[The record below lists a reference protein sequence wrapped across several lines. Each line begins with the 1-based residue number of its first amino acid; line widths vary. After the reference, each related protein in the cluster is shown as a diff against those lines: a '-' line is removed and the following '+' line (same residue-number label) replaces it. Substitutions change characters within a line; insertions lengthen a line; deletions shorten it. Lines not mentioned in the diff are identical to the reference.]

1 MKNPVVVEAVKHPK
15 CTHRVRFPGG
25 DGKVRQ
31 KYFVNETAAL
41 AFAKKREK
49 EIGVNGTDF
58 GAITE
63 DERAALARWRA
74 FLATSPTTPPPLA
87 DAIAG
92 LIAGWQASTG
102 SVKIQMAMDQ
112 FIANQES
119 EEASTRHVAS
129 LKSRIGRLATD
140 HGDELVS
147 SMDAGRFTD
156 WLNGLRATRADKEG
170 EKLTLTTRDNLKKS
184 CRTFFAFCMG
194 RGWLATNPVPIVR
207 KKRNRADRL
216 AKNKAPGIMLPE
228 DIQRFLF
235 EVKERAE
242 KIIPFWCL
250 KFFAGIRDSEAAAM
264 NWSMIDLKAGK
275 ISLPA
280 SITKTG
286 EPRDVKIEPV
296 LAAWLK
302 PYAKKSGEIAPT
314 SSSRVFAYRKVL
326 RYLRRPAQKGEA
338 PREFDFPSNAARH
351 SFGTYHLYHF
361 RNAGETALQLGHKGD
376 PAMLHEHY
384 KNPKAEYYAPEFWEI
399 MPPEKAAAPDNVV
412 SIKKARRYA

>member
-1 MKNPVVVEAVKHPK
+1 
-15 CTHRVRFPGG
+15 
-25 DGKVRQ
+25 
-31 KYFVNETAAL
+31 
-41 AFAKKREK
+41 
-49 EIGVNGTDF
+49 VNGTDF

>member
-1 MKNPVVVEAVKHPK
+1 MKNPVIVEAVKHPK

-31 KYFVNETAAL
+31 KYFSNETAAL
-41 AFAKKREK
+41 AFAKERDDELG
-49 EIGVNGTDF
+49 INGTGF
-58 GAITE
+58 GAIND
-63 DERAALARWRA
+63 DERSALARWRA

-87 DAIAG
+87 DAIGG
-92 LIAGWQASTG
+92 LIAGWKASTG
-102 SVKIQMAMDQ
+102 SVTIQKAMDQ

-119 EEASTRHVAS
+119 EEAADRHVAS
-129 LKSRIGRLATD
+129 LKSRIGRLAKD

-156 WLNGLRATRADKEG
+156 WLNSLRATRADKAG
-170 EKLTLTTRDNLKKS
+170 EKLSLTTRDNLKKS
-184 CRTFFAFCMG
+184 CRTFFEFCIS
-194 RGWLATNPVPIVR
+194 RGWLTANPVPIVR

-242 KIIPFWCL
+242 KILPFWCL

-264 NWSMIDLKAGK
+264 DWSMVDLKAGK

-351 SFGTYHLYHF
+351 SFGTFHLFHF

-384 KNPKAEYYAPEFWEI
+384 KNPAAEKHAAAFWKI
-399 MPPEKAAAPDNVV
+399 MPPAGAKEPTNVTN
-412 SIKKARRYA
+412 IKEGRKTA